1 MEQGPEFQEEVFNK
15 VERASMLGLRSQDPA
30 VRDKFAALYGRKVP
44 ATLFGRLEFIMCH
57 QDWAP
62 LAGTFWLKHALV
74 GAAVPGPG
82 CTQSTI
88 LAYEC
93 VADVCVA
100 GLTRSLHRRAVH
112 VALHMAPPP

>member
-15 VERASMLGLRSQDPA
+15 VERGSMLGLRSQDPA
-30 VRDKFAALYGRKVP
+30 VRDKFAALYGRRVP

-74 GAAVPGPG
+74 GALIA
-82 CTQSTI
+82 C
-88 LAYEC
+88 
-93 VADVCVA
+93 
-100 GLTRSLHRRAVH
+100 
-112 VALHMAPPP
+112 

>member
-15 VERASMLGLRSQDPA
+15 VERGSMLGLRSQDPA
-30 VRDKFAALYGRKVP
+30 VRDKFAALYGRRVP

-74 GAAVPGPG
+74 GAYITDFDNIPSVACAV
-82 CTQSTI
+82 STSVCRLQAAHQ
-88 LAYEC
+88 LAC
-93 VADVCVA
+93 NTC
-100 GLTRSLHRRAVH
+100 
-112 VALHMAPPP
+112 